1 MKKYL
6 ALLVAV
12 AMLICAFAGCSAK
25 EDGSTTNFND
35 GYPEMYLRV
44 SMGDDMSTADVM
56 MTTGDYM
63 IPLNIYN
70 TLVECDL
77 DFGFNWTVHPRVQLD
92 LYGMFNCQ
100 DPKSYNDVGLGVAWL
115 IN

>member
-70 TLVECDL
+70 TLVE
-77 DFGFNWTVHPRVQLD
+77 
-92 LYGMFNCQ
+92 
-100 DPKSYNDVGLGVAWL
+100 
-115 IN
+115 